1 MMQLCYLIIRIMSCV
16 VQSCICLGITDSHII
31 ISRDFPFL
39 TLAVLVVNHMWWRWW
54 VCRLNRNQLA
64 IFYNP
69 SIVLRLENGLAACFI
84 CCWKAFSLGGNNFS
98 SVDLLILFKNVSERI
113 YITAFSRWNMSSQ
126 KASVTGHTHISWF
139 QWEHHHQQS
148 LPV

>member
-1 MMQLCYLIIRIMSCV
+1 MQEATCTQLHCISIIRLLKVSVLKKYMMQLCYLIIRIMSCV

-39 TLAVLVVNHMWWRWW
+39 TLAVLVVNHMWWRRWA
-54 VCRLNRNQLA
+54 CRLNSNQLA

-113 YITAFSRWNMSSQ
+113 YITAFSR
-126 KASVTGHTHISWF
+126 
-139 QWEHHHQQS
+139 
-148 LPV
+148 